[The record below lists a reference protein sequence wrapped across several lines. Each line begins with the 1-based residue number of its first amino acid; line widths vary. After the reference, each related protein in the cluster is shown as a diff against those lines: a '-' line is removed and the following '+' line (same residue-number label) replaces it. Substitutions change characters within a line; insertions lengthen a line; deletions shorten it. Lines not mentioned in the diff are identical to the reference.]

1 MGIFSR
7 EPAIEGDER
16 RECLAYY
23 EEEKKLRLLFERVEE
38 LFDKRIG
45 KYENEFSQ
53 ARKAGE
59 DFFPSLEKIG
69 EVTEHISQAA
79 SEILKRKK
87 QMKPAPSAASAMAFA
102 WEAAYSDY
110 KALRDPSSIVAG
122 SDIVK
127 VTAKR
132 ERAKELYA
140 KFDKSLRRAWKE
152 EETFRK
158 RLKLSNAEA
167 QRITDNASRA
177 IATDEWLQK
186 LEMECP

>member
-7 EPAIEGDER
+7 GSVIEGDER

-23 EEEKKLRLLFERVEE
+23 EEEKKLRLLFERVEK
-38 LFDKRIG
+38 LFDKRIS
-45 KYENEFSQ
+45 KYENELSQ
-53 ARKAGE
+53 ARRAGE

-79 SEILKRKK
+79 NEIVKRKK
-87 QMKPAPSAASAMAFA
+87 QMKPALSAASAMALA

-110 KALRDPSSIVAG
+110 KALRDSSNIVAG
-122 SDIVK
+122 SDIMQ

-132 ERAKELYA
+132 ERAKELYT

-177 IATDEWLQK
+177 IATDEWLRK